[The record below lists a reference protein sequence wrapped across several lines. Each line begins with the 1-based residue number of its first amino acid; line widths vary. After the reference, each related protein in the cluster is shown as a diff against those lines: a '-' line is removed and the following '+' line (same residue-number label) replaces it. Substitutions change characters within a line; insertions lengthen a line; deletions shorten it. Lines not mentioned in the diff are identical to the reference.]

1 MKRRPVNFFSDR
13 FRLDGDLYLP
23 DDLHEDQRRP
33 AVIACSGYTGLKDIH
48 PARFARSF
56 VPRGYICLTFD
67 YRGHG
72 YSEGERSRLVPQDE
86 VEDVRAA
93 VSYLTTLPEVDSDRI
108 ALVGWALGGGVV
120 IAAAADDPHVRA
132 VATCNAIGDGSRS
145 IRLMHD
151 ELSWLRLLDQVDA
164 DRRKRVG
171 RGRSQVVHPF
181 DIVRLDLDEKTNQ
194 YVGEELYRFAGFGSG
209 VTLESADYLL
219 RFRPELVVGRIAPR
233 PLLLI
238 HGSNNRL
245 HSANESRE
253 LHRRAGDPKELIL
266 LEDSGHTEW
275 MFDEHPT
282 FQRVATLIATF
293 LDSWLRPGTRDGR
306 RIAQPTAAG
315 NEP

>member
-23 DDLHEDQRRP
+23 TDLRRDERLP
-33 AVIACSGYTGLKDIH
+33 ALIACSGYTGLKDIH
-48 PARFARSF
+48 PARFARAF
-56 VPRGYICLTFD
+56 VPRGYACLTFD

-108 ALVGWALGGGVV
+108 ALLGWALGGGVV
-120 IAAAADDPHVRA
+120 IAAAVDDPHVRA
-132 VATCNAIGDGSRS
+132 VAACNAIGDGSRAL
-145 IRLMHD
+145 RFMHD
-151 ELSWLRLLDQVDA
+151 EQSWQRLLDQLDA
-164 DRRKRVG
+164 DRRERVS
-171 RGRSQVVHPF
+171 RGRSRVVHPF
-181 DIVRLDLDEKTNQ
+181 DIVRLDLDEQTNE

-219 RFRPELVVGRIAPR
+219 RFRPELLVDRIAPR

-238 HGSNNRL
+238 HGANNRL
-245 HSANESRE
+245 HSADESRQ
-253 LHRRAGDPKELIL
+253 LHRRAGGPKELIL

-282 FQRVATLIATF
+282 FQRVANLIAAF
-293 LDSWLRPGTRDGR
+293 FDSSLAPSAGADRLV
-306 RIAQPTAAG
+306 AQPMPRG
-315 NEP
+315 SGR